1 MTNLTAFVFRFR
13 VVIFVT
19 LYVLGFSAPWEWP
32 KPGGSLWLSASTW
45 VARTGLLGLSAATLS
60 VTLAALGCLL
70 LGTSLRL
77 WGTAYLGS
85 GVMGDARM
93 HGESLMASGPY
104 RYVRNPLY
112 LGAWFLA
119 VGVSILMPPSGA
131 AFMLIAFSIFVLVL
145 IRAEEGFLLEKQGQT
160 YEDYRR
166 RVPRLLPRMRTGIAS
181 SAARPRWLQ
190 AMLAEIY
197 PVGITICF
205 AIFAWRYNARILL
218 RSVLICYGVSLIVRA
233 VVKPAKNSA

>member
-1 MTNLTAFVFRFR
+1 VTNLTALVFRFR
-13 VVIFVT
+13 VVIFVS
-19 LYVLGFSAPWEWP
+19 LYLLGFIAPWERHAP
-32 KPGGSLWLSASTW
+32 NSTLWLFASTW
-45 VARTGLLGLSAATLS
+45 VARTGLLGLAAATLS

-70 LGTSLRL
+70 LGTILRL

-85 GVMGDARM
+85 VVMGHAQM

-119 VGVSILMPPSGA
+119 LGVSILMPPSGA
-131 AFMLIAFSIFVLVL
+131 AFIVIAFSIFVLLL
-145 IRAEEGFLLEKQGQT
+145 IRAEEGFLAQKQGQA
-160 YEDYRR
+160 YEDYRK
-166 RVPRLLPRMRTGIAS
+166 RVPRLRPRIRTSIAS
-181 SAARPRWLQ
+181 STVRPRWLQ
-190 AMLAEIY
+190 AMIAETY

-218 RSVLICYGVSLIVRA
+218 QCVLICYGASLVVRA
-233 VVKPAKNSA
+233 VMRPGTDLA

>member
-19 LYVLGFSAPWEWP
+19 LYVLGFAAPWEWP
-32 KPGGSLWLSASTW
+32 RPGGSLWLLASTW

-70 LGTSLRL
+70 LGTILRL

-93 HGESLMASGPY
+93 HGDSLMASGPY

-112 LGAWFLA
+112 LGTWFLA
-119 VGVSILMPPSGA
+119 LGVSIVMPPTGA
-131 AFMLIAFSIFVLVL
+131 AFIVIALSIFVLVL
-145 IRAEEGFLLEKQGQT
+145 IRAEEGFLLQKQGQG

-166 RVPRLLPRMRTGIAS
+166 RVPRLLPRMRTSVAS
-181 SAARPRWLQ
+181 SGARPHWLQ
-190 AMLAEIY
+190 AMLAETY

-218 RSVLICYGVSLIVRA
+218 RCVLICYGVSLIVRA
-233 VVKPAKNSA
+233 VVRPAKSSA

>member
-1 MTNLTAFVFRFR
+1 
-13 VVIFVT
+13 
-19 LYVLGFSAPWEWP
+19 
-32 KPGGSLWLSASTW
+32 
-45 VARTGLLGLSAATLS
+45 
-60 VTLAALGCLL
+60 
-70 LGTSLRL
+70 
-77 WGTAYLGS
+77 
-85 GVMGDARM
+85 
-93 HGESLMASGPY
+93 
-104 RYVRNPLY
+104 
-112 LGAWFLA
+112 
-119 VGVSILMPPSGA
+119 
-131 AFMLIAFSIFVLVL
+131 VLVL